1 MQSKMP
7 PNPCHPIP
15 SHPMLRH
22 HSTKHTP
29 MQVPPYPTPIT
40 PSHHRTPLNYPY
52 SSLLPTQTVSAQ
64 QSTYNSHT
72 TPP

>member
-22 HSTKHTP
+22 HSTKHTNASSSLSNS
-29 MQVPPYPTPIT
+29 TII
-40 PSHHRTPLNYPY
+40 PSHQIPLNYPY